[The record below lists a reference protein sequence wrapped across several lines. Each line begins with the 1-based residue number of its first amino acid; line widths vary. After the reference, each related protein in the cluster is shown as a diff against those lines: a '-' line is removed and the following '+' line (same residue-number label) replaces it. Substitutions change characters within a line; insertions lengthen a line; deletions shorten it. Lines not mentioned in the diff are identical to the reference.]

1 MAEAEAE
8 TESEAEAASVWS
20 GNRLVLTVYVAIVA
34 LTGVFGFVIGTIRP
48 KNLDPELFGF
58 VQMPPTPTGLALYG
72 MATVAVGM
80 GVLLYGVTY
89 VSERY
94 DTAEARHP
102 ETAADEE
109 DGE

>member
-1 MAEAEAE
+1 
-8 TESEAEAASVWS
+8 
-20 GNRLVLTVYVAIVA
+20 
-34 LTGVFGFVIGTIRP
+34 
-48 KNLDPELFGF
+48 
-58 VQMPPTPTGLALYG
+58 
-72 MATVAVGM
+72 M